1 MEHIKV
7 SIKSPIK
14 YYDFVDQHGEI
25 LATLRFV
32 PSDIDIYDRY
42 QEAST
47 AFEKM
52 CDELGE
58 AEKHQLSPEEEM
70 ALKNRYAAELKE
82 HFDHLFKTDT
92 SGLFD
97 IASPFTP
104 DDNGELWAF
113 TIFKAVQKIVEETT
127 GKNFKAMQS
136 KASKYTEKYHAG
148 LGKYPFPVK

>member
-7 SIKSPIK
+7 SIESPVK
-14 YYDFVDQHGEI
+14 YYDFVDQHGEV

-32 PSDIDIYDRY
+32 PSDIDIFERY
-42 QEAST
+42 RKAYE
-47 AFEKM
+47 AFESMHKELEAVNRDQLTA
-52 CDELGE
+52 DESTE
-58 AEKHQLSPEEEM
+58 IKNKY
-70 ALKNRYAAELKE
+70 ALELKE
-82 HFDHLFKTDT
+82 HFDNLFKADT

-104 DDNGELWAF
+104 LENGETWSLV
-113 TIFKAVQKIVEETT
+113 ILKAVQKIVEETT

-148 LGKYPFPVK
+148 PGKYPFPVK